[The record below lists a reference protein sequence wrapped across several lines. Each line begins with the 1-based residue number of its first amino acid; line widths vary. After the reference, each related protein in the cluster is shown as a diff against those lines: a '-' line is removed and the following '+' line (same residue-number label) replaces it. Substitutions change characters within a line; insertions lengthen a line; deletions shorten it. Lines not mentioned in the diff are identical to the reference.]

1 MRASERWFNG
11 VAVIDLSGTL
21 TGAYPSPLK
30 DAVCRMVR
38 GGETRIVVNLREV
51 SYIDSGGLGLLV
63 ACYTRASRADATIV
77 LANPSPRIY
86 ELLLVTNLITIFDI
100 FDSEAEAIAS
110 FAVAA

>member
-1 MRASERWFNG
+1 
-11 VAVIDLSGTL
+11 
-21 TGAYPSPLK
+21 
-30 DAVCRMVR
+30 MVR

-51 SYIDSGGLGLLV
+51 NYIDSGGLGLLV

-77 LANPSPRIY
+77 LATPSSRIY

>member
-1 MRASERWFNG
+1 MGVRERWFNG
-11 VAVIDLSGTL
+11 VAVIDLGGML
-21 TGAYPSPLK
+21 TGSYPSQLK

-38 GGETRIVVNLREV
+38 AGETRLVINLRDV
-51 SYIDSGGLGLLV
+51 TYIDSSGLGLLV
-63 ACYTRASRADATIV
+63 ACYTRATRSDATIV

-86 ELLLVTNLITIFDI
+86 ELLLITNLISIFHV